1 MTVEAVLAGVEPVSA
16 ACPSRAWLFPAALS
30 PKSRTMVEEEGGA
43 VEVLVLRAAFRAA
56 MTLSIEVSGGAR
68 AIPDVCGTPP

>member
-30 PKSRTMVEEEGGA
+30 PKSRAMVEEGGA